1 MIRLSHHHGK
11 FHRYCLVHHCLAVP
25 VQGMAK
31 FCNGIFSFFSFL
43 LIFDETNLSPF
54 SGRSLAAVRERVERQ
69 RSVPASSNI
78 NNISIDGSGSLD
90 ELNLDT
96 PIEKKN
102 IKNSVE
108 RLDTQVSSLHQDV
121 ATLSI
126 EVNAGKRP
134 SLKFF

>member
-1 MIRLSHHHGK
+1 
-11 FHRYCLVHHCLAVP
+11 
-25 VQGMAK
+25 MAK

-126 EVNAGKRP
+126 EVNASKK
-134 SLKFF
+134 SNLKDI